1 MPSRVPILQPAP
13 VRHIFPVLAKGT
25 MMLRYAIVLFV
36 IALSAVPF
44 GFAGIASGAAEVAKV
59 LFYIFLGLFI
69 VSLLVGIFRRG

>member
-1 MPSRVPILQPAP
+1 
-13 VRHIFPVLAKGT
+13 
-25 MMLRYAIVLFV
+25 MLRYAIVLFV